1 MSVDDLL
8 RPTPGRHHR
17 SAGDRPYPAPP
28 PRADPEGIA
37 ESAFC
42 GCLRAAATVVDTASD
57 AAVLLAD
64 PRRLVL
70 VESGAVDL
78 FAARIAGGVPIGRW
92 TPLCR
97 LTAGAVLGP
106 GSPPGPAHALIGRP
120 VPGTVLSALP
130 LRRIQT
136 LSGAEDLDPA
146 VDSGAGSDSG
156 ADGNADVPP
165 VADQLDLLQA
175 AGEIVTGLET
185 SLGAL
190 TRAMRYSLPPREFE
204 PLEPCGEQNLDV
216 GAVVRSVAGVL
227 WVDVV
232 EGAVNAGHGGA
243 AASYAS
249 GDRICVTELD
259 WLTATVP
266 TRLRVRTTTAVLRAD
281 ELVKALLL
289 NAFRFGYAVDRAV
302 EAQREREIGQLGTI
316 RENEHR
322 TDRAVSSA
330 FAELIAQSAGGQAP
344 PTADRG
350 DRALRCVQVVGRRI
364 GLMVEQDAD
373 PDLPGGDRAAVEQIA
388 ARAGAPSRGVRLV
401 GRWWRKDRG
410 PLIGFRRQDGHAVAL
425 LPVPRGYLLHDPE
438 AGGVTR
444 LDPSVAKTVRIDAVM
459 LYRSLTRQVTGVG
472 SLFRFGI
479 AGGRSDLLRF
489 LGVASVVA
497 LLGLLVPVLTGT
509 VLGTWVPAAQRPLLI
524 GAAVVIIGSGLVT
537 AALTVVQN
545 TAVLRLEGKLDLS
558 MQAAVWARLMALP
571 TSFFSRFAAA
581 ELGTVA
587 LGVSAARETLSSVST
602 VAALGLLSG
611 LVNLGVLYF
620 FSVPLAAIGTVMVAI
635 SAAVSVLLARRGIR
649 RQRELYRSEQ
659 RLASRSYQFL
669 SGLSTLR
676 LAAAEGRAYAQW
688 SRTLAENL
696 RHGLSVRRAQ
706 AAVTVF
712 NSGFAVVATLGIFA
726 LVGGPFH
733 SRVSLAAFLAFFT
746 AFNQVLGALVQFC
759 SAGVAALAV
768 VPVLE
773 GLQPILTAEPEL
785 REEMS
790 SPGDLEGR
798 IEVRT
803 VSFRYGDGPAV
814 LDGISFEVNP
824 GEFVALV
831 GSTGSG
837 KSTVLRLLLGFEE
850 PQSGSILFDGQDIR
864 RLDAG
869 ALRRQ
874 CGVVLQNGALLA
886 GDVATNIIAGTDH
899 SVEDAWRAA
908 ELAGIADDIRA
919 MPMGMNTVIPEG
931 GLTLSGGQRQR
942 LMIARALISSPR
954 ILFFD
959 EATSALDN
967 QTQRIVTEST
977 RRLNASRLV
986 IAHRLSTIEHAD
998 RIVVLDQGVVAQV
1011 GTYAELVAD
1020 RAGVF
1025 ARLVR
1030 RQMDEDAR

>member
-8 RPTPGRHHR
+8 RPAPGRP
-17 SAGDRPYPAPP
+17 DYPESGPVGPVTPATG
-28 PRADPEGIA
+28 EE
-37 ESAFC
+37 ESAPGSAFSDY
-42 GCLRAAATVVDTASD
+42 LRSRTEVVDTALD

-78 FAARIAGGVPIGRW
+78 FAARIAGGVPVGRW

-97 LTAGAVLGP
+97 LGAGAVLGP

-120 VPGTVLSALP
+120 IPGTVLAALS
-130 LRRIQT
+130 LRHLRA
-136 LSGAEDLDPA
+136 LSGDAELDENGTP
-146 VDSGAGSDSG
+146 SP
-156 ADGNADVPP
+156 DVE
-165 VADQLDLLQA
+165 QLDLLQA
-175 AGEIVTGLET
+175 AGELVTGLED
-185 SLGAL
+185 SLGSLA
-190 TRAMRYSLPPREFE
+190 RAMRYSLPPREFL
-204 PLEPCGEQNLDV
+204 PLEPCGEQSLDV
-216 GAVVRSVAGVL
+216 DEVVRSVAGVL
-227 WVDVV
+227 WVDVLD
-232 EGAVNAGHGGA
+232 GAVNAGHGGA
-243 AASYAS
+243 AASYAG

-259 WLTATVP
+259 WLTATAP
-266 TRLRVRTTTAVLRAD
+266 TRLRVRTTTAMLRAGD
-281 ELVKALLL
+281 LVKALLL

-302 EAQREREIGQLGTI
+302 EAQRERETRQLRTW
-316 RENEHR
+316 RDNEHR
-322 TDRAVSSA
+322 TGRAVSSA
-330 FAELIAQSAGGQAP
+330 FEELVAQSAGETAP
-344 PTADRG
+344 ARGDRGDRG
-350 DRALRCVQVVGRRI
+350 DRALRCVQVVGRKI
-364 GLMVEQDAD
+364 GISVEHDAD
-373 PDLPGGDRAAVEQIA
+373 ADLPGGDRAAVEQIA
-388 ARAGAPSRGVRLV
+388 VRAGVPTRIVRLV
-401 GRWWRKDRG
+401 GRWWRQDRG
-410 PLIGFRRQDGHAVAL
+410 PLVGFRRQDGQALAL
-425 LPVPRGYLLHDPE
+425 LPVPGGYLLHDPD

-444 LDPSVAKTVRIDAVM
+444 LDPGVAKTVRVDAVM
-459 LYRSLTRQVTGVG
+459 LYRPLTRQVTGVG
-472 SLFRFGI
+472 SLFRFGM
-479 AGGRSDLLRF
+479 AGGRPELMRF
-489 LGVASVVA
+489 LGVALTVA

-509 VLGTWVPAAQRPLLI
+509 VLGTWVPAAQRQLVV
-524 GAAVVIIGSGLVT
+524 GAAVVIIGSAFVT

-558 MQAAVWARLMALP
+558 MQAAVWARLMSLP

-587 LGVSAARETLSSVST
+587 LGVNAARETLSSVST
-602 VAALGLLSG
+602 IAALGLLSG
-611 LVNLGVLYF
+611 LVNLVVLYF
-620 FSVPLAAIGTVMVAI
+620 FSVPLAAIATLMVGI
-635 SAAVSVLLARRGIR
+635 SAAVSVLRARRGVR
-649 RQRELYRSEQ
+649 RQRDLYRSEQ

-712 NSGFAVVATLGIFA
+712 NSGFAVIATLGIFA

-773 GLQPILTAEPEL
+773 GLTPILTAEPEL
-785 REEMS
+785 RDEMS

-798 IEVRT
+798 IEVRS

-814 LDGISFEVNP
+814 LDGVSFEVNP

-850 PQSGSILFDGQDIR
+850 PQSGSILFDGQDVR
-864 RLDAG
+864 RLDVG

-886 GDVATNIIAGTDH
+886 GDVATNIIAGSDH
-899 SVEDAWRAA
+899 TVEDAWRSA
-908 ELAGIADDIRA
+908 ELAGIGDDIRA
-919 MPMGMNTVIPEG
+919 MPMGMNMVIPEG

-998 RIVVLDQGVVAQV
+998 RIVVLDHGVVAQV

-1020 RAGVF
+1020 PGGVF

-1030 RQMDEDAR
+1030 RQMDRDEP